1 MMENHSPTLRS
12 MASRKNRQARKQCQ
26 WEEIQGK
33 AALGSS
39 CPEDLLLCPNT
50 HREKIQD
57 ATDSSDSAP
66 DIYRHMKDLCKLR
79 NQD

>member
-1 MMENHSPTLRS
+1 
-12 MASRKNRQARKQCQ
+12 MAPRENRQAREQCQ
-26 WEEIQGK
+26 WEEIQGI

-39 CPEDLLLCPNT
+39 CPEDLLLFPKT

-57 ATDSSDSAP
+57 ATDTSDFAP

-79 NQD
+79 KKD